1 MQLKSLLT
9 VAAIATLN
17 GQAMGWLTFKPLGG
31 VLAGMPKSNQD
42 GYTTLAYFP
51 VIIRQPTA
59 APVAPP
65 PVQQGPNL
73 NSASQNADTA
83 CKNANGAGSRG
94 LIDSAGTHIAC
105 MPMKPGCP

>member
-1 MQLKSLLT
+1 MQLKAILA
-9 VAAIATLN
+9 VAAFASLN

-31 VLAGMPKSNQD
+31 VLAGLPKSNQD

-59 APVAPP
+59 VPQP
-65 PVQQGPNL
+65 PVVGPNL
-73 NSASQNADTA
+73 NSASQNADKA
-83 CKNANGAGSRG
+83 CAGANGAGSRG
-94 LIDSAGTHIAC
+94 LIDSAGNHIAC